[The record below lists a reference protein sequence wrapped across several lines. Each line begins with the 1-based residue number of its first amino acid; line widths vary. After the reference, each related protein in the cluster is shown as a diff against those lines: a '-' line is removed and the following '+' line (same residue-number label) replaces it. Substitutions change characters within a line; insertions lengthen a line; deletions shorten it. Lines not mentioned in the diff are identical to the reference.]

1 MQLAVIGTQEQM
13 EELMSSCTND
23 TAGIVLYKNVNDIL
37 LTKNAEAII
46 DLAFDYS
53 EERIKLLGQ
62 LLPKTIIVS
71 GVTPLPDSIKNDFVR
86 FNGWHGFL
94 KNTIAEAAAAN
105 ENLKTATEK
114 IFAYIGKKIKWTAI
128 NSSGFVAARIVA
140 MIINEA
146 FLAYEEGVSTKE
158 EIDLAMKMGTNYPYG
173 PFEWS
178 KKIGLKK
185 VHDLLKHYRVMI

>member
-23 TAGIVLYKNVNDIL
+23 TADIVLYKNANDIL
-37 LTKNAEAII
+37 LAKNAEGII